1 MVIIDSRSRR
11 INPHILVMDPKTGDK
26 LSDVVPPVGSHLEVK
41 EGDSI
46 SSGSVLVKKPREM
59 SKSRDIT
66 GGLPRVAELFEAR
79 KPKDPA
85 IITEIS
91 GTVRVGE
98 VKANYREITVESEFG
113 DPKAYKVP
121 VAKHI
126 EVHDGEYVEAGE
138 KLCEGNIVPQDY
150 LHVLGPMKVQEY
162 LVQEIQEVYRFQG
175 VRINDKHIEVIVRQM
190 MQKVRITDPGD
201 TMYLEGDLVD
211 GNKFKRLNQGMHNM
225 VIVEAF
231 HDSLFHIGELVSRE
245 RLADELSRLR
255 ELRREGADAKD
266 PDVRPAQP
274 AIFEPVLMGITQA
287 ALNTDSFIS
296 AASFQE
302 TTRVLAEAAIHAR
315 SDSLIGL
322 KENVI
327 MGYRIPAGTGLR
339 KYDTLHV
346 EDPYLRLRQE
356 EEAVREAA
364 AAEAEARSRAEAAQE
379 D

>member
-1 MVIIDSRSRR
+1 VIIDSRNRR
-11 INPHILVMDPKTGDK
+11 INPHILLMDAATGEK
-26 LSDVVPPVGSHLEVK
+26 LADVVPPVGSHLEVR
-41 EGDSI
+41 EGDVVSR
-46 SSGSVLVKKPREM
+46 GSVLVKKPREM

-85 IITEIS
+85 VITEIS
-91 GTVRVGE
+91 GTVRFGE
-98 VKANYREITVESEFG
+98 IKAGYREVTVESEYG
-113 DPKAYKVP
+113 DPKTYKVP
-121 VAKHI
+121 IGKHI
-126 EVHDGEYVEAGE
+126 EVHDGEYVEAGD
-138 KLCEGNIVPQDY
+138 KLCEGNRVPQDI
-150 LHVLGPMKVQEY
+150 LRVLGPMEVQKH
-162 LVQEIQEVYRFQG
+162 LVEEIQEVYRFQG

-211 GNKFKRLNQGMHNM
+211 GNKFKRLNQEMHNM
-225 VIVEAF
+225 VVVEAIL
-231 HDSLFHIGELVSRE
+231 DSFFHIGELVTRE
-245 RLADELSRLR
+245 RLADELARLR
-255 ELRREGADAKD
+255 EMRREGSDVKD
-266 PDVRPAQP
+266 PEVRPAQP

-346 EDPYLRLRQE
+346 EDPYLRQRQE
-356 EEAVREAA
+356 EDAAREAVQ
-364 AAEAEARSRAEAAQE
+364 AEAEARARAEAAQE